1 MCPVLL
7 EGDDMFMLVQGPG
20 QAGAA
25 GCRLDVYVTELRTD
39 LSYSTQCLTRP
50 EKYIAI
56 SKVTS

>member
-1 MCPVLL
+1 MLL